1 MTSNTATRMA
11 AALLRDARASL
22 TQARE
27 ARFPEA
33 IANHLTAAQIEALIG
48 IGWALTAAAL
58 TPEEALGQQTY
69 DDAPPTDP
77 WATETTTSPDPED
90 NQ

>member
-1 MTSNTATRMA
+1 MTTSNTATRMA

-58 TPEEALGQQTY
+58 TPGALGQQQTY
-69 DDAPPTDP
+69 DDAAQQTDP
-77 WATETTTSPDPED
+77 WATDTTTTEEH
-90 NQ
+90 QE